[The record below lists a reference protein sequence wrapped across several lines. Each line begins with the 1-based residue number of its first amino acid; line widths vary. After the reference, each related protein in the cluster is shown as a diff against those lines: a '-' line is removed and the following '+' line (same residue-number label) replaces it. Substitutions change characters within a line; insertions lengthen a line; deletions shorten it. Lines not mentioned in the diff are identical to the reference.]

1 MGGLGVCVEGL
12 ITVCGGL
19 SGERELWRRLLKSH
33 GHRRFFASR
42 AGCLW
47 KLIAV
52 PLAEKVGS
60 GPDTIQTVQPRE
72 WHAIPRPP
80 FHVGC
85 RYCIEEREEGGGAVP
100 APRGEGRPR

>member
-1 MGGLGVCVEGL
+1 MEGL

-33 GHRRFFASR
+33 GHRRFFAPR

-60 GPDTIQTVQPRE
+60 RPDTIQTVQSRE
-72 WHAIPRPP
+72 WHAIPHPP
-80 FHVGC
+80 LHVGS
-85 RYCIEEREEGGGAVP
+85 RHGIEEGEEGGCAVP
-100 APRGEGRPR
+100 PPRGEGRPR